1 MEDLEIYTTG
11 AVAIYTA
18 IIYLLPR
25 RYADKIAI
33 IVDGIIWVGNKLEE
47 AKNSKGG
54 LTMERDGNVK

>member
-1 MEDLEIYTTG
+1 MENIELIISGVVTLYT
-11 AVAIYTA
+11 V

-25 RYADKIAI
+25 RYASKIGI
-33 IVDGIIWVGNKLEE
+33 LVDGIIWLGNKLEE

>member
-1 MEDLEIYTTG
+1 MENIDLIISGVVTLYT
-11 AVAIYTA
+11 V

-25 RYADKIAI
+25 RYADKIGL

-54 LTMERDGNVK
+54 LSLERDGNVK